1 MPEYKLRYEEADTGC
16 VYCWDEE
23 KTRWVKVCP
32 VEELPPQIRELVLT
46 DKIWAEL
53 VLKAKI

>member
-1 MPEYKLRYEEADTGC
+1 MKKLTPDASIAGMRK
-16 VYCWDEE
+16 